1 MNLLFMEPS
10 AFQYPTQPPK
20 KNNLTPMLVV
30 GGVLIVA
37 VVISF
42 LIIRQP
48 KKVEEKKEPVV
59 VENTSPSPTE
69 VPKIDKKTVK
79 IQVQNGTG
87 TPGQAGLVVKALES
101 AGFLA
106 DNIKTGNAE
115 TYDNKTTLIT
125 TKESFAQIIP
135 DIEDSLKS
143 TFDKF
148 AVGSPNLGSTI
159 EFDVVIVTGG
169 KIFESPTS
177 APTSTSTPTLTVTPT
192 P

>member
-1 MNLLFMEPS
+1 MEPS

-20 KNNLTPMLVV
+20 KNNLNPMLVV
-30 GGVLIVA
+30 GGVLLVA
-37 VVISF
+37 FVVSF

-48 KKVEEKKEPVV
+48 KKVEEKKETVV
-59 VENTSPSPTE
+59 IENSTPSPTE
-69 VPKIDKKTVK
+69 VSKIDKKTVK

-87 TPGQAGLVVKALES
+87 TPGQAGLVVKDLER
-101 AGFLA
+101 AGFLV

-115 TYDNKTTLIT
+115 AYDNKTTIIT
-125 TKESFAQIIP
+125 TKENFAQVIP

-148 AVGSPNLGSTI
+148 AVGSPNLGSTS

-169 KIFESPTS
+169 KIFESPTL
-177 APTSTSTPTLTVTPT
+177 APTSTSTPTLTVTPK

>member
-1 MNLLFMEPS
+1 MEPS
-10 AFQYPTQPPK
+10 AFQYPTQSPK

-30 GGVLIVA
+30 GGVLLVA

-192 P
+192 PTP